1 MDIQLTKIFN
11 HTVKS
16 WEFGA
21 CYTEM
26 HLKKKKKI
34 PPATY
39 LHQYMQKDLSE
50 KSLLVTSDHRR
61 RRKQDFLLKVFDSF
75 GADKS
80 PRKHRASDN
89 YLATIAIKIK

>member
-26 HLKKKKKI
+26 HLKKKKKN
-34 PPATY
+34 PTS
-39 LHQYMQKDLSE
+39 HLSASIHAE
-50 KSLLVTSDHRR
+50 GSFRKSLLVTSDHRR
-61 RRKQDFLLKVFDSF
+61 RRKQDFLLRVFDSF